1 MERFTNEEDSQCS
14 PVERIHPRLVE
25 IFGLDGKRKS
35 KEEQQ
40 WQKKE
45 EDHPH
50 VSRLGL
56 EPRTLTLKARTDQNI
71 NGLILRRF
79 PRFFFVNMG
88 LR

>member
-1 MERFTNEEDSQCS
+1 MSGHLRYRMERFRNEEDSQCS

-56 EPRTLTLKARTDQNI
+56 NPR
-71 NGLILRRF
+71 
-79 PRFFFVNMG
+79 PSP
-88 LR
+88 